1 MSDSKNRT
9 RRTGTPQRALDAALT
24 DAGSDPVRRALWLDA
39 LDRQLRAALPPSLAD
54 RCRLANL
61 VKERL
66 VFLVD
71 TPVWR
76 AKLRLAA
83 PELLLAA
90 RSLGLEATEV
100 TVKIQASSPRPPEPA
115 QRRTLKLS
123 AASHE
128 ALQAALDSLQEAGA
142 RPVEAK
148 NRPPH
153 HGRRRT

>member
-9 RRTGTPQRALDAALT
+9 RRAGTPQRALDAALG

-39 LDRQLRAALPPSLAD
+39 LDRQLRAALPSPLAD

-61 VKERL
+61 VGKRL

-83 PELLLAA
+83 PELLMAA
-90 RSLGLEATEV
+90 RSVGLEATEV
-100 TVKIQASSPRPPEPA
+100 TVKIQVLPPRPPEPA
-115 QRRTLKLS
+115 QRRTVTLS
-123 AASHE
+123 TASRE
-128 ALQAALDSLQEAGA
+128 ALQAALDSLGEAEN
-142 RPVEAK
+142 RPVGA
-148 NRPPH
+148 NPRNPH
-153 HGRRRT
+153 GGRRRV

>member
-9 RRTGTPQRALDAALT
+9 HRTGTPQRALDAAMGE
-24 DAGSDPVRRALWLDA
+24 AGFDPVRRALWLDA
-39 LDRQLRAALPPSLAD
+39 LDRQLRAALPPQLAD
-54 RCRLANL
+54 HCRLANL

-76 AKLRLAA
+76 AKLRLAT

-100 TVKIQASSPRPPEPA
+100 TVKIQIAPPRPPEPA
-115 QRRTLKLS
+115 QQRTAKLS
-123 AASHE
+123 ATSRE
-128 ALQAALDSLQEAGA
+128 ALQAALDSLQEAGDRLVKA
-142 RPVEAK
+142 ED
-148 NRPPH
+148 RPPR

>member
-9 RRTGTPQRALDAALT
+9 RPAGVPRQALDAVLG

-39 LDRQLRAALPPSLAD
+39 LDRQLRAALPSPLAD

-76 AKLRLAA
+76 ARLRLAA

-100 TVKIQASSPRPPEPA
+100 TVKIRTSPPRPPEPA
-115 QRRTLKLS
+115 QRRTVALS
-123 AASHE
+123 AASRE
-128 ALQAALDSLQEAGA
+128 ALQAALDSLREAGT
-142 RPVEAK
+142 RPAGADD
-148 NRPPH
+148 RDPRG
-153 HGRRRT
+153 GRRRA